1 MSAVTPLVF
10 DSFADDVDENYDP
23 ALDHAEDQTSP
34 YEMRAPL
41 MHRALFAVA
50 TAAAKTVPTP
60 TLVVP
65 FPVGVGEGDVSDKV
79 YAVKRAYAR
88 SVSGWRLRAL
98 MAKPLQ
104 VRRTWGKQFSDEF
117 GQSSYTKAR
126 HLLLA
131 PYYDA
136 YALSLLRTEPQMSL
150 RDKQIMIQMGWHNA
164 LYNRRM
170 AVPYSQYRPSQ
181 LREAKLVTRADCSG
195 SVAGGCD
202 WARILPHVDWRWTNT
217 WVQINF
223 GQKIAGITGARRGDV
238 IFYGSPSHEALYLGD
253 GLVWS
258 FGSYPIKILRHDY
271 RHDRH
276 SIRRYLPL

>member
-1 MSAVTPLVF
+1 MTPAVL
-10 DSFADDVDENYDP
+10 DSFADDVDESYDP
-23 ALDHAEDQTSP
+23 DLDHVEDQQDP
-34 YEMRAPL
+34 HEMRVGIVS
-41 MHRALFAVA
+41 RALYSVA
-50 TAAAKTVPTP
+50 SAAAKKPPTA
-60 TLVVP
+60 TIVVP
-65 FPVGVGEGDVSDKV
+65 FPVGVGEGDVSDRV

-98 MAKPLQ
+98 MAKPET

-117 GQSSYTKAR
+117 GQRNYTSAR
-126 HLLLA
+126 HTLLA

-136 YALSLLRTEPQMSL
+136 YALSLLRSQPEMSQ
-150 RDKQIMIQMGWHNA
+150 REKQIVIQLGWHNA

-170 AVPYSQYRPSQ
+170 RVPYSQYRPSQ
-181 LREAKLVTRADCSG
+181 LREARLITRADCSG

-202 WARILPHVDWRWTNT
+202 WARILPQVDWRYTNT

-223 GQKIAGITGARRGDV
+223 GRLIGGISQAKTGDV
-238 IFYGSPSHEALYLGD
+238 IFYGSPSHEALYLGN

-276 SIRRYLPL
+276 SIRRFLPL